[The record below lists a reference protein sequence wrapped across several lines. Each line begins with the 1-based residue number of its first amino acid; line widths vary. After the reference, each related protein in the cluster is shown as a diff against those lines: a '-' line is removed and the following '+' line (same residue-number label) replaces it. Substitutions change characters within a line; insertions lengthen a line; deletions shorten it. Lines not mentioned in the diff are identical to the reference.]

1 LRKNFYL
8 KKTLNFEN
16 RANSVDKL
24 GFQKCA
30 EFLRCPKCHA
40 ELDIN
45 KAETFVMCKRD
56 SSHRFSIID
65 GILSFVKR
73 EEISP
78 EDAKWVFEYDE
89 MAERYDEGVKSYDR
103 WLGVNLAEEFR
114 RVIERIPIKPT
125 QRVLDVS
132 TGTGSEF
139 LSIKEAYPN
148 VKIEPVGV
156 DLSLGMLRVALRKF
170 KRAGIEIPLFH
181 TQVKELPFND
191 ESFDVITHHGGINT
205 FADIPAALKEWV
217 RVLKLEGTLLVSDE
231 GLSPTAR
238 KTQRGVKIVEDNGLF
253 GFQPPLEHLPPQ
265 LKNVE
270 LRWIAKDTFY
280 TITCQ
285 KLSREELNQLK
296 TNGTEHTRIE
306 EILKKLIAKEKK
318 D

>member
-1 LRKNFYL
+1 M
-8 KKTLNFEN
+8 
-16 RANSVDKL
+16 DDL

-30 EFLRCPKCHA
+30 EFLRCPKCHG
-40 ELDIN
+40 ELDID
-45 KAETFVMCKRD
+45 KAETFVMCRRD
-56 SSHRFSIID
+56 SSHRFPVID

-89 MAERYDEGVKSYDR
+89 MAERYDERVKSYDG
-103 WLGVNLAEEFR
+103 WLGVNLVEEFR
-114 RVIERIPIKPT
+114 MVIKRIPIKLA

-132 TGTGSEF
+132 TGTGAEF
-139 LSIKEAYPN
+139 FSIKEVYPT
-148 VKIEPVGV
+148 VKAEPVGV

-170 KRAGIEIPLFH
+170 KRAGIEIRLFH
-181 TQVKELPFND
+181 TQVKELPFKD

-217 RVLKLEGTLLVSDE
+217 RVLKPEGTLLVSDE

-238 KTQRGVKIVEDNGLF
+238 KTQRGLKIVGDNGLF
-253 GFQPPLEHLPPQ
+253 GLQPPLEHLPPQ

-306 EILKKLIAKEKK
+306 EIVKTLKAKEKK